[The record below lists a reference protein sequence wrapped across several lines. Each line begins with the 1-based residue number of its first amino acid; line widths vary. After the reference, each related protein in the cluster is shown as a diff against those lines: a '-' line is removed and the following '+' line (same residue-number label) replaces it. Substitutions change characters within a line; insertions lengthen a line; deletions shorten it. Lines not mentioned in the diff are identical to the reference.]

1 MTISYTAKVD
11 TSHSTGFLRLFRL
24 LKGSLIKAVGPD
36 LVVYLLIYYFI
47 GFIYRFALTSENSE
61 DSKQRFEHFCQ
72 YCLTWKRLIPLQFI
86 LAFYVSQVVT
96 RWWSWFNQISWPD
109 TIALYMMSYMP
120 GKENRDARRTIVR
133 WVCLSSVLT
142 WMGLSSK
149 VADRFPSYE
158 RLKEAHLIT
167 ESEMKKIKK
176 LDAEL
181 MGRHSLTYL
190 PLMWADLVFKK
201 LAQEGKI
208 HMREKIELVRE
219 VERLR
224 GLNSMMG
231 IYAWIPIPLAY
242 TQVVVV
248 AVYSYFLASLFGNQF
263 LRPTYYKDNTDS
275 NGTWDRV
282 LNATDYFT
290 GDDAWGP
297 PDYTAGKR
305 LGLENVIGQNS
316 VDFYIPVFGILEFI
330 FFNGWLRVAGA
341 MLNPFGNDDDDFDL
355 NYIIDRNMTLGY
367 LIANEEDVE
376 MEPDPFGNLERPPI
390 ELPHTEISHRDGA
403 FAKKSYRR
411 KLSGA
416 PPPGYYNNSVNTDAE
431 KQF

>member
-36 LVVYLLIYYFI
+36 LAVYLLIYYFI
-47 GFIYRFALTSENSE
+47 SFIYRFALTSENSE

-120 GKENRDARRTIVR
+120 GKENREARRTVVR

-158 RLKEAHLIT
+158 RLKECQLIT
-167 ESEMKKIKK
+167 DNEMKKIKK
-176 LDAEL
+176 LDADL

-201 LAQEGKI
+201 MAQEGKI
-208 HMREKIELVRE
+208 HMREKNRI
-219 VERLR
+219 
-224 GLNSMMG
+224 
-231 IYAWIPIPLAY
+231 
-242 TQVVVV
+242 
-248 AVYSYFLASLFGNQF
+248 
-263 LRPTYYKDNTDS
+263 
-275 NGTWDRV
+275 
-282 LNATDYFT
+282 
-290 GDDAWGP
+290 GP
-297 PDYTAGKR
+297 G
-305 LGLENVIGQNS
+305 G
-316 VDFYIPVFGILEFI
+316 
-330 FFNGWLRVAGA
+330 
-341 MLNPFGNDDDDFDL
+341 
-355 NYIIDRNMTLGY
+355 
-367 LIANEEDVE
+367 
-376 MEPDPFGNLERPPI
+376 
-390 ELPHTEISHRDGA
+390 
-403 FAKKSYRR
+403 R
-411 KLSGA
+411 KTSR
-416 PPPGYYNNSVNTDAE
+416 AE
-431 KQF
+431 